1 MIEPPAE
8 YDTTWKEALGQ
19 YFQPFLE
26 LVFPQV
32 HELVDWTKPPQS
44 LDKELEQILQDSES
58 GLRIADK
65 LFQVW
70 QRNNQPAW
78 ILIHVEV
85 QSQEQ
90 SNFAQRMYIYNYR
103 AFDLYLRP
111 VISLAVLGDERAS
124 WRPASYGYAL
134 GGCEASLKFPI
145 AKLLDYETQWQTLEE
160 STNPFAVI
168 VMAHL
173 KTKATT
179 GKPNERKQWKWTLIR
194 RLFERGYSRDEVINL
209 FRFIDRMMALPSAL
223 ERELKAEVR
232 RYQEERQMPFLSQ
245 MELMA
250 IEEGREKGR
259 EEGLQQGL
267 QIVRES
273 VLAALQVRF
282 ENVPPELVEVINN
295 SADITRLRQLLL
307 QAIAIPSLT
316 EFQQLLATTSD
327 ASDTGETNTATDSN

>member
-1 MIEPPAE
+1 M
-8 YDTTWKEALGQ
+8 
-19 YFQPFLE
+19 
-26 LVFPQV
+26 
-32 HELVDWTKPPQS
+32 
-44 LDKELEQILQDSES
+44 
-58 GLRIADK
+58 
-65 LFQVW
+65 
-70 QRNNQPAW
+70 
-78 ILIHVEV
+78 

-90 SNFAQRMYIYNYR
+90 AEFAQRMYIYNYR

-124 WRPASYGYAL
+124 WRPAFYGYAL
-134 GGCEASLKFPI
+134 GGCEVSLQFPI

-160 STNPFAVI
+160 SSNPFAAI

-209 FRFIDRMMALPSAL
+209 FRFIDRMMALPIEL
-223 ERELKAEVR
+223 ERELKAEIR

-245 MELMA
+245 MELIA
-250 IEEGREKGR
+250 IEEGREKGKEEGR
-259 EEGLQQGL
+259 EEGIQLGFLQNA
-267 QIVRES
+267 RES

-282 ENVPPELVEVINN
+282 ETVPPELVEVINKI
-295 SADITRLRQLLL
+295 AEITRLRQLLL

-316 EFQQLLATTSD
+316 EFQQLLERGSD
-327 ASDTGETNTATDSN
+327 ESNEGETKEVSEPN

>member
-1 MIEPPAE
+1 M
-8 YDTTWKEALGQ
+8 
-19 YFQPFLE
+19 
-26 LVFPQV
+26 
-32 HELVDWTKPPQS
+32 
-44 LDKELEQILQDSES
+44 
-58 GLRIADK
+58 
-65 LFQVW
+65 
-70 QRNNQPAW
+70 
-78 ILIHVEV
+78 
-85 QSQEQ
+85 QE
-90 SNFAQRMYIYNYR
+90 RMYIYNYR

-124 WRPASYGYAL
+124 WRPSSYGYAL

-194 RLFERGYSRDEVINL
+194 RLFERGYSREEVINL
-209 FRFIDRMMALPSAL
+209 FRFIDRMMALPIEL

-282 ENVPPELVEVINN
+282 ETVPPELVEVINN
-295 SADITRLRQLLL
+295 IADITRLRQLLL
-307 QAIAIPSLT
+307 QAIAIPSLA
-316 EFQQLLATTSD
+316 EFQQLLATASD